1 MNSQPPSHTQVV
13 IIGGGIHGCSV
24 AYHLTKQGLTDVVL
38 LERKQL
44 TSGTTW
50 HAAGLVGQLQGSHS
64 TTAFAKYGIELL
76 QEIEAETGQNPG
88 YRRSGSISIAVNDE
102 RMAEL
107 KRKADF
113 ASLFGIEAHYLT
125 NSEISERWP
134 LMNPEGVLGGI
145 HMPSD
150 GSANPVDL
158 TTALAKGARMR
169 GAKILE
175 NIKVE
180 EVLTRNN
187 KAIGVRTDQGTISA
201 DVVVNCGG
209 MWAREL
215 GRQNGVGVPLHACEH
230 YYLVT
235 EAIDN
240 LPSDLPVLRSYCD
253 GTYWKEDAGKLLFGF
268 AHFQARPWGMEGI
281 PESFEF
287 DSLPFIED
295 DVMEVLELAMNR
307 VPLLQ
312 ETGIRTFFNGPESYS
327 FDGRFILGQAP
338 DIRNYFVL
346 AGVNSTGIQSGSG
359 AGRAL
364 AQWIIDGHP
373 PMDLSEMDPKRCEE
387 FQARDPY
394 LQKRCPET
402 LVLTYAMHW
411 PNRQRETVRNLR
423 RTPFYHPMKARGAC
437 FAEAQGWE
445 RPGWFAPEGVE
456 PKYDYSFGRQN
467 WFDHVQE
474 EQKAARQCV
483 AMIDYT
489 MLGKLMVEGKDAESF
504 LQRVCTNN
512 MAMANGRVAY
522 TLMLN
527 ERGGIE
533 SDVTVARHDDDS
545 FMVMSSI
552 SHTRRDYLHLRDN
565 IQPGEDVRLRDVT
578 PSYGVLGIMGPK
590 SRDLLRAVS
599 DADLSNETF
608 PFNSLR
614 HFHIGHAKVF
624 AQRLSYSGELGWEIF
639 ITPDF
644 AEHVFEVLAD
654 AGKAFD
660 LRLIGGE
667 ALNALRI
674 EKGFVHWGHDMAYTE
689 SPHQIGLD
697 FACKPNKEIPF
708 IGRDAYL
715 ARRAE
720 NKGPFL
726 FFLRLRDPEP
736 LLHHNEPVLRGGKV
750 AGYVTAGAW
759 AREQGAA
766 VGLCLLN
773 APAGETGR
781 DAAGK
786 GQFTVLV
793 EGREI
798 EADISLS
805 PFYDP
810 DSKRMLDREGQLP
823 ASEAKNS
830 TLPQAPVMSA
840 QKQAED
846 RVK

>member
-1 MNSQPPSHTQVV
+1 MNKQLPSKAQAV

-24 AYHLTKQGLTDVVL
+24 AYHLAKQGMTDIVL

-50 HAAGLVGQLQGSHS
+50 HAAGLVGQLQGSHA
-64 TTAFAKYGIELL
+64 TTGFAKYGIELL
-76 QEIEAETGQNPG
+76 EEIEAETGQNPG
-88 YRRSGSISIAVNDE
+88 YRRSGSISVATNAE

-113 ASLFGIEAHYLT
+113 AALFGIEAHYLET
-125 NSEISERWP
+125 AAIEERWP

-145 HMPSD
+145 YMPSD

-169 GAKILE
+169 GAKIFE

-180 EVLTRNN
+180 EVLTRDG
-187 KAIGVRTDQGTISA
+187 KAVGVRTDQGTIDA
-201 DVVVNCGG
+201 DVVVNCAG

-215 GRQNGVGVPLHACEH
+215 GQQNGVGVPLHACEH

-235 EAIDN
+235 ETIKD

-268 AHFQARPWGMEGI
+268 AHFQAKAWGMKGI
-281 PESFEF
+281 SESFEF
-287 DSLPFIED
+287 DSLPFVED

-307 VPLLQ
+307 VPILQ

-327 FDGRFILGQAP
+327 YDGRFTLGEAP
-338 DIRNYFVL
+338 DVKNYYVL

-364 AQWIIDGHP
+364 AQWIVDGQAP
-373 PMDLSEMDPKRCEE
+373 GDLSEMDPKRCEE
-387 FQARDPY
+387 FQARDAY
-394 LQKRCPET
+394 LQERCPET

-411 PNRQRETVRNLR
+411 PNRQRETLRNLR

-437 FAEAQGWE
+437 FSETQGWE

-456 PKYDYSFGRQN
+456 PKYEYSFGRQN
-467 WFDHVQE
+467 WFDYACA
-474 EQKAARQCV
+474 EQKAAREAV

-533 SDVTVARHDDDS
+533 SDVTVARHADDS
-545 FMVMSSI
+545 FMMMSSI
-552 SHTRRDYLHLRDN
+552 SHTRRDYLHLRDL
-565 IQPGEDVRLRDVT
+565 IEPGEDVRLRDAT
-578 PSYGVLGIMGPK
+578 TDYGVLGVMGPK
-590 SRDLLRAVS
+590 SRDLLQAVS
-599 DADLSNETF
+599 DVDASNEAF
-608 PFNSLR
+608 PFNSLQQ
-614 HFHIGHAKVF
+614 FHIGHAKVF
-624 AQRLSYSGELGWEIF
+624 AQRLSYSGEMGWEIF
-639 ITPDF
+639 VTPDF
-644 AEHVFEVLAD
+644 AEHVFEVLMQ
-654 AGKAFD
+654 AGEGFGI
-660 LRLIGGE
+660 RLIGGE
-667 ALNALRI
+667 ALNALRL
-674 EKGFVHWGHDMAYTE
+674 EKGFVHWGHDMAYSE
-689 SPHQIGLD
+689 APHQIGME
-697 FACKPNKEIPF
+697 FVCKTKKPIPF

-715 ARRAE
+715 ARKAE

-726 FFLRLRDPEP
+726 CSVKLQDAAP
-736 LLHHNEPVLRGGKV
+736 LLHHNEPVLRDGKI

-759 AREQGAA
+759 GQTVGAA

-773 APAGETGR
+773 LPEGKTDKASVEDGE
-781 DAAGK
+781 
-786 GQFTVLV
+786 FTVLV
-793 EGREI
+793 EGKSIR
-798 EADISLS
+798 ADVSLT

-810 DSKRMLDREGQLP
+810 RSTRMLTG
-823 ASEAKNS
+823 S
-830 TLPQAPVMSA
+830 
-840 QKQAED
+840 
-846 RVK
+846 